1 MKLKH
6 TLFSVK
12 QYFNTSSKMLWEM
25 TRCHHIKKVI
35 TWGQPVK
42 TKIPGRFVSIS
53 TKVWQKADR
62 FMPQI
67 PAFFSCLAL
76 QQLSWWAVEKPR
88 HPDSQLFSSPFEREP
103 RAWQLASQTF
113 RLLGNLPGVLTES
126 LGDPG
131 SFWFQVHKFW
141 AVWGISAVPTSQSSQ
156 ATIHPTNMPW
166 IGMPRRPAQGH
177 PACPPRQNPSSS
189 SFTKDSERF
198 GFSSALGRK
207 GFGFSEVIKS
217 FQNQH
222 FLFLYS
228 LL

>member
-12 QYFNTSSKMLWEM
+12 QYFDTSSKMLWEM
-25 TRCHHIKKVI
+25 TRCHHIKKSSREDSLSKLKYLADLFQF
-35 TWGQPVK
+35 QPRSDGK
-42 TKIPGRFVSIS
+42 QTGLCHKFQP
-53 TKVWQKADR
+53 
-62 FMPQI
+62 
-67 PAFFSCLAL
+67 FFSCLAL

-141 AVWGISAVPTSQSSQ
+141 AVWGISAVPTSQSFQ

-189 SFTKDSERF
+189 SFTKDFERF